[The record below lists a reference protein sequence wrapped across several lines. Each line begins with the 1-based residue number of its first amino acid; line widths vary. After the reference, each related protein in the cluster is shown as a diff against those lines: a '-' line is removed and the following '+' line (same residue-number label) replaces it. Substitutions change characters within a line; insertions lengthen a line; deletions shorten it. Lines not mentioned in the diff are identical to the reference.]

1 MAIDTMGRIFYACQK
16 VLIRGPNGT
25 AGTAMAGG
33 GGAQDTDWDKIQG
46 LQNISINTNFNL
58 QSIFQ
63 FGQLELYENYETL
76 PEIEISLTKVFDGYP
91 LIYHMAVGE
100 GSLVEVANHRCGIR
114 LGIQTDPDSLKTG
127 GITEK
132 STLEIEP
139 AYLSQVTYNM
149 STDDKFTEAVTLVSN
164 SRKWITPSKPSIA
177 LDKDMDSGGDRRSP
191 INGRIGSSVLV
202 NRSLCVFPFME
213 FEAGTMNVTK
223 GGGIMPGSNIKGVTI
238 TVNLPREPIKDM
250 GFFFPKMRPIGFPAD
265 ITCEIITTAVSGDL
279 IGIDERTAGTNRD
292 KNIHSTWTSEQD
304 KSKNGNGQHGL
315 HKSLDFH
322 TIKIVMCDDTIFD
335 LGSRNKLSSVA
346 YNGDTSASNTL
357 ITYSFTTS
365 NNFTFTAN
373 RGALGTTVSAG
384 ADVTPS
390 AAEWFDT
397 QQPLKFLD

>member
-1 MAIDTMGRIFYACQK
+1 MTTYPDTMGRIFYACQK

-25 AGTAMAGG
+25 DGLVPAS
-33 GGAQDTDWDKIQG
+33 QDTDWDKIQG
-46 LQNISINTNFNL
+46 LQNISISTNFNL
-58 QSIFQ
+58 QPIFQ
-63 FGQLELYENYETL
+63 FGQFELYENYETL

-114 LGIQTDPDSLKTG
+114 LGIQTDPGSLTRG
-127 GITEK
+127 GVTEK

-164 SRKWITPSKPSIA
+164 SRKWITPSKTSIA
-177 LDKDMDSGGDRRSP
+177 LDNDLTTGGDRRSP
-191 INGRIGSSVLV
+191 INGAIGSSVLV
-202 NRSLCVFPFME
+202 KRSLCVFPFME
-213 FEAGTMNVTK
+213 FGNDGVITK
-223 GGGIMPGSNIKGVTI
+223 GGGIIPGSNIKGVTI

-265 ITCEIITTAVSGDL
+265 ITCEIITTAISGDL
-279 IGIDERTAGTNRD
+279 IGIDERGGGNRD
-292 KNIHSTWTSEQD
+292 KNIYGPWTSEQD

-322 TIKIVMCDDTIFD
+322 TIKIVMCDGTIFD

-346 YNGDTSASNTL
+346 YNGETSASNTL

-365 NNFTFTAN
+365 NNFTFTGN
-373 RGALGTTVSAG
+373 RGSLGTTVSAG

>member
-25 AGTAMAGG
+25 GGLEPAG
-33 GGAQDTDWDKIQG
+33 QDTQWDKIQG

-58 QSIFQ
+58 QPIFQ

-114 LGIQTDPDSLKTG
+114 LGIQTDPNSLKTG
-127 GITEK
+127 RVTEK

-149 STDDKFTEAVTLVSN
+149 STDDKFTEAVTLVAN
-164 SRKWITPSKPSIA
+164 SRKWVTPSNQSI
-177 LDKDMDSGGDRRSP
+177 DPDQDTGGDRRSP
-191 INGRIGSSVLV
+191 ISGAIGSSVLV

-213 FEAGTMNVTK
+213 FDAQGVITK

-265 ITCEIITTAVSGDL
+265 ITCEIITTAISGDL
-279 IGIDERTAGTNRD
+279 IGIDERTGGTNRD
-292 KNIHSTWTSEQD
+292 KNVYGPWTSEQD

-365 NNFTFTAN
+365 NNFTFTGN
-373 RGALGTTVSAG
+373 RALLKATEPHPGNASPVI
-384 ADVTPS
+384 PS
-390 AAEWFDT
+390 AFEWFDT
-397 QQPLKFLD
+397 NQPLKFLD

>member
-1 MAIDTMGRIFYACQK
+1 MATSPDTMGRIFYACQK

-25 AGTAMAGG
+25 AGTAGTA
-33 GGAQDTDWDKIQG
+33 GAQDTDWDKIQG
-46 LQNISINTNFNL
+46 LQNISISTNFNL
-58 QSIFQ
+58 QPIFQ
-63 FGQLELYENYETL
+63 FGQFELYENYETL

-114 LGIQTDPDSLKTG
+114 LGIQTDPGSLTRPG
-127 GITEK
+127 VMEK

-164 SRKWITPSKPSIA
+164 SRKWVTPSKPSIA
-177 LDKDMDSGGDRRSP
+177 LDNDMDGDRRSP
-191 INGRIGSSVLV
+191 INGGIGSSVLV
-202 NRSLCVFPFME
+202 KRSDCVFPFME
-213 FEAGTMNVTK
+213 LDGSMNVIK
-223 GGGIMPGSNIKGVTI
+223 GGGIMPGANIKGVTI

-265 ITCEIITTAVSGDL
+265 ITCEIITTAISGDN
-279 IGIDERTAGTNRD
+279 IGIDERANANRD
-292 KNIHSTWTSEQD
+292 KNISADWTSQQD
-304 KSKNGNGQHGL
+304 KSINVQGAQHGL

-322 TIKIVMCDDTIFD
+322 TIKIVMCDGTIFD

-365 NNFTFTAN
+365 NNFTFTGN
-373 RGALGTTVSAG
+373 RGSLGTTNTNG

-390 AAEWFDT
+390 ALEWFDT
-397 QQPLKFLD
+397 NQPLKFLD